1 MLHRVPKNYFTRLS
15 VLVSC
20 LLMSPVLLMAQTGIV
35 VTKTAGGATVKT
47 PTDTL
52 HLTVCGATSIHV
64 VGAPNTENGGEVLAG
79 TPKEPW
85 MVDACTPAKFT
96 LDIPS
101 NTPTAHDEKRLWK
114 PVVATLDTGSVRVLI
129 SLDSG

>member
-1 MLHRVPKNYFTRLS
+1 MLHRVPKNYFSRLR
-15 VLVSC
+15 VLISC
-20 LLMSPVLLMAQTGIV
+20 LVMSPVLLMAQTGIT

-64 VGAPNTENGGEVLAG
+64 VGAPNTEDNGNVLAG

-85 MVDACTPAKFT
+85 MVNACTPAKFT

-101 NTPTAHDEKRLWK
+101 PPPQRMTRSACGIPWSPH
-114 PVVATLDTGSVRVLI
+114 
-129 SLDSG
+129 

>member
-1 MLHRVPKNYFTRLS
+1 MPHRFTRIFANRSML
-15 VLVSC
+15 LTSC
-20 LLMSPVLLMAQTGIV
+20 LFFSSAMLMAQNGIV
-35 VTKTAGGATVKT
+35 VTKTEGGATVKT

-64 VGAPNTENGGEVLAG
+64 VGAPNSEDDGNVLAG

-85 MVDACTPAKFT
+85 MVDACTPTKFT

-101 NTPTAHDEKRLWK
+101 NVSA
-114 PVVATLDTGSVRVLI
+114 AA
-129 SLDSG
+129 

>member
-1 MLHRVPKNYFTRLS
+1 MVTRS
-15 VLVSC
+15 HVADRLVFSFR
-20 LLMSPVLLMAQTGIV
+20 LRLLMAQGGIV
-35 VTKTAGGATVKT
+35 VTKTAAGATVKT

-64 VGAPNTENGGEVLAG
+64 VGAPNTEDDGNVLAG

-96 LDIPS
+96 LDIPVEDFRG
-101 NTPTAHDEKRLWK
+101 A
-114 PVVATLDTGSVRVLI
+114 
-129 SLDSG
+129 